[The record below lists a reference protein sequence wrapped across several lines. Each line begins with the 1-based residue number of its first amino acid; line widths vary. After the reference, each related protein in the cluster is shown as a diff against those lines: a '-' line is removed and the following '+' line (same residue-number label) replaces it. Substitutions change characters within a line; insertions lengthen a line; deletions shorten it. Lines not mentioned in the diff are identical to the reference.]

1 MMEKVVI
8 DNTNV
13 VIAAKYKRV
22 TKDID
27 TLYLRISF
35 NEEWTEKENK
45 FLFLSIN
52 EYMELTKFDQLILDL
67 SNVKKIKHDLP
78 YEKILKK
85 QLERRK
91 KLIVVQKNVEDF
103 RAVVGVSGVKIFN
116 DLDAAMHDLNMK
128 EALSSWD
135 EINKDI
141 SNIKIE
147 AYSWIENNSNC
158 LLGCLVRIIGEYGF
172 GSDGAADAMYIFWKL
187 REVCEYINPSFLV
200 IDLSKFKYTWG
211 NDLNLWPPGFMKNDS
226 PIRIIVNGENYE
238 RLVNLVEEYQLCNNE
253 NEAINEARELCK
265 NH

>member
-91 KLIVVQKNVEDF
+91 KLIVVQKNVKDF
-103 RAVVGVSGVKIFN
+103 
-116 DLDAAMHDLNMK
+116 
-128 EALSSWD
+128 
-135 EINKDI
+135 
-141 SNIKIE
+141 
-147 AYSWIENNSNC
+147 NC
-158 LLGCLVRIIGEYGF
+158 TF
-172 GSDGAADAMYIFWKL
+172 D
-187 REVCEYINPSFLV
+187 
-200 IDLSKFKYTWG
+200 
-211 NDLNLWPPGFMKNDS
+211 
-226 PIRIIVNGENYE
+226 
-238 RLVNLVEEYQLCNNE
+238 
-253 NEAINEARELCK
+253 
-265 NH
+265 